1 MVQSNL
7 IVLVVSQVLQYLQRQ
22 LATKF
27 KLQLAEPLVSDL
39 IDTLE
44 KGDRLDVS
52 ATGDSV
58 QDGTAN
64 VLFLGTKIKINGFN
78 SSTTGAATNNDSEAT
93 GSFKVVKYDSET
105 KELKFTINA
114 KVSPWTQTN
123 SDNST
128 EVVTKAAKLI
138 AVVVVTLP

>member
-1 MVQSNL
+1 M
-7 IVLVVSQVLQYLQRQ
+7 
-22 LATKF
+22 
-27 KLQLAEPLVSDL
+27 AEPLVSDL